1 MDSDTG
7 SPKPGPVEWSPRW
20 YLWEGGF
27 LALGRSSGTVP
38 PHSHHAIQIAIGVDA
53 EVFVAGEDGAWI
65 RGRGVVVRPDVVH
78 SFNGDGVLGAMLFVD
93 PECREGEWVLSS
105 LQQDVTVVPQTRL
118 ESCIAELRRFNEQ
131 PLEAMELDELVRH
144 CVRCLCA
151 GPPPPRKL
159 DERVVQVIE
168 GLRASEGARLSLE
181 EAAASVFLS
190 PSRFAHLFAEHVG
203 LPFRR
208 YLLWRKLTRAM
219 VAVGQGKTLSAAAQ
233 QGGFSDSAHLTRTF
247 YQMFGI
253 PPSVMMRG
261 EFFAVE
267 SPFAHT

>member
-1 MDSDTG
+1 MDPKE
-7 SPKPGPVEWSPRW
+7 SPTPGPPEWSLRW

-38 PHSHHAIQIAIGVDA
+38 PHSHHAIQFAIGVDA
-53 EVFVAGEDGAWI
+53 DVFVAGGDGEWV
-65 RGRGVVVRPDVVH
+65 RGRGIVVRPDVTH

-93 PECREGEWVLSS
+93 PECREGQWVLTS
-105 LQQDVTVVPQTRL
+105 LPQEITVVPPSRLDPCTR
-118 ESCIAELRRFNEQ
+118 ELRAFNEQ
-131 PLEAMELDELVRH
+131 PLEAMELGELVWH
-144 CVRCLCA
+144 CVRALCA
-151 GPPPPRKL
+151 GPPPPRRLDPRVLDVITKL
-159 DERVVQVIE
+159 R
-168 GLRASEGARLSLE
+168 GSEGAKPSLE
-181 EAAASVFLS
+181 EAAGSVYLS
-190 PSRFAHLFAEHVG
+190 PSRFAHLFTEHVG

-219 VAVGQGKTLSAAAQ
+219 VAVGQGMTLSAAAQ

-267 SPFAHT
+267 SPFAES